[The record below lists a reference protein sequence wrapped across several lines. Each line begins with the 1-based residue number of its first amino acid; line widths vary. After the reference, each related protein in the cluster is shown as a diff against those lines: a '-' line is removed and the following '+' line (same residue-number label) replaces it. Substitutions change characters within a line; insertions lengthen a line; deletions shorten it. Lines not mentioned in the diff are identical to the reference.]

1 MAPRSDTGGPAVT
14 VRPDDVVAFRLN
26 AHHLTARRPPE
37 DLHQVVGACGIQNSP
52 PGSALLALHAR
63 VEGVTG
69 ELVDHLVSEE
79 RSVLQSWSVRG
90 APFFFPTADAQVFTA
105 GVLPAT
111 EEAGLHLISGVEQAL
126 DTLGLGLDDTVA
138 LVADEIATVLSGR
151 QLAINELGKELAER
165 IAPTLTPKRRE
176 KWLSDGPY
184 GTHQP
189 LGEAVVHFCLRILT
203 LRGIVCLAPRSGN
216 KAPFVLVEEWLG
228 RPLPPVDAD
237 SARADLLRRYLH
249 CYGPSTRKDFAAW
262 LGVHTGDVEPW
273 WATLADELIHVDVDG
288 RAAWMRAGDLD
299 AVRSPPPAA
308 GVRLLPPHDP
318 YLQMRDRDLIV
329 DKKRHARVW
338 KTVGDPG
345 AVLADGRIVGTW
357 RPRKRGRTL
366 TLTFDAF
373 APLSAAVREQLR
385 VEAEQV
391 AVLRGAS
398 TAQIEFADAAGR

>member
-1 MAPRSDTGGPAVT
+1 MTARSNSGGSAVT
-14 VRPDDVVAFRLN
+14 VRTDDVVAFRLN

-63 VEGVTG
+63 VDGVTRD
-69 ELVDHLVSEE
+69 LVDRLVSEE

-90 APFFFPTADAQVFTA
+90 APFYFPTADAQVFTT

-111 EEAGLHLISGVEQAL
+111 EKARLHLIVGVAQAL
-126 DTLGLGLDDTVA
+126 DTLGLGLDETVD
-138 LVADEIATVLSGR
+138 LVADEVEKALSGR
-151 QLAINELGKELAER
+151 QLAIDELGAELAER
-165 IAPTLTPKRRE
+165 IAPALSSERRE
-176 KWLSDGPY
+176 KWLADGPY
-184 GTHQP
+184 GTNQP

-203 LRGIVCLAPRSGN
+203 LRGIVCLAPRTGN
-216 KAPFVLVEEWLG
+216 KAPFVLLDEWLG
-228 RPLPPVDAD
+228 RPLPPVDPD

-249 CYGPSTRKDFAAW
+249 CYGPSTRQDFAAW
-262 LGVHTGDVEPW
+262 LGVRTGDVEPW

-299 AVRSPPPAA
+299 ALRSPPPAA

-329 DKKRHARVW
+329 DKKHHARVW

-385 VEAEQV
+385 AEAEHV

-398 TAQIEFADAAGR
+398 TVQIEFADGAGG